1 MESRRCKKSR
11 SNFKATIN
19 MRKFPN
25 IKSDYNSQWKNT
37 AQCCFIQ
44 LTSVVVM
51 FHSNRDTTYLWS
63 KDILDKDIDTTG
75 GASPTVSEI
84 IYRGST

>member
-1 MESRRCKKSR
+1 
-11 SNFKATIN
+11 

-25 IKSDYNSQWKNT
+25 IKSDYNSQWKKYG
-37 AQCCFIQ
+37 
-44 LTSVVVM
+44 SVLLYPID
-51 FHSNRDTTYLWS
+51 FC
-63 KDILDKDIDTTG
+63 DIDIDTTG